1 MIFWKDIKQFHP
13 GTDDVFVPLQGDSC
27 KSFQKYRRIW
37 PCCSYDREGRAFRLC
52 EVHGF
57 GFLTVDQIAVKAKH
71 FRADDPLRIK
81 AAILHIM
88 SEAEKAKDICI

>member
-1 MIFWKDIKQFHP
+1 M
-13 GTDDVFVPLQGDSC
+13 GDSC
-27 KSFQKYRRIW
+27 KSFKNTGEIW
-37 PCCSYDREGRAFRLC
+37 PCCSYDREGGAFRLC

-88 SEAEKAKDICI
+88 SEAEGEGHLYLKREDIIERVEKL